1 MKIELYS
8 GLLIDPIDPRPE
20 DFTLED
26 ICMGL
31 SNLCR
36 FGGHCNKFYSV
47 LHHTINC
54 YHESVARGYNWD
66 QQRLVW
72 IHDFSE
78 GLGCVDVPR
87 PLKEHLT
94 SYYDIEDKFQECV
107 YDKFGIVRNKENLT
121 KLNEIDFDMAVYEGR
136 ILLPSA
142 ASDGRW
148 SKPTV
153 SVPCDT
159 VFNNIQNVPS
169 RRESLDEFWD
179 ICLKLDIYDSEA
191 VA

>member
-8 GLLIDPIDPRPE
+8 GRLIDPLNPRPE

-26 ICMGL
+26 VCMGL

-54 YHESVARGYNWD
+54 YHEAVARGYPWE
-66 QQRLVW
+66 QLRLVFC
-72 IHDFSE
+72 HDFSE

-94 SYYDIEDKFQECV
+94 SYYDIEDKFQNCV
-107 YDKFGIVRNKENLT
+107 YDKFGITSNEENLI
-121 KLNEIDFDMAVYEGR
+121 KLNEVDFDMAVYEGR
-136 ILLPSA
+136 VLLNSKA
-142 ASDGRW
+142 NDGRW
-148 SKPTV
+148 RKPTKMN
-153 SVPCDT
+153 PCNLVKSYLDDT
-159 VFNNIQNVPS
+159 PNGEYCKASFYRICEILNIS
-169 RRESLDEFWD
+169 DE
-179 ICLKLDIYDSEA
+179 
-191 VA
+191 VVV